1 MALFSAFPRIDDLTE
16 TTRQQGTILADQ
28 HGERIDQVAAAL
40 FPDFSRSRLQAW
52 IRDGSLTM
60 NGEKVR
66 PRDKALVGA
75 QLKLDAQ
82 LEAEV
87 TWMAEAIALDI
98 LFEDEHVLVVNK
110 PAGLV
115 VHPGAGNTHG
125 TLVNALLNYAPELA
139 LLPRG
144 GIVHRLDKETSG
156 VMFVARSTLAHRSL
170 VAQLAER
177 TVKREYAA
185 ICLGALSGGAT
196 INAPIA
202 RHPSA
207 RTKMAVVES
216 GKPAITH
223 YRLLKRFGHHSHI
236 AVNLETGRTHQIRV
250 HMAWKKHPLVGDPV
264 YGGRPRVPPGASQ
277 RLLTALREFSRQ
289 ALHARSLA
297 FDHPSS
303 GERIEF
309 TTELPEDL
317 QVLLQIL
324 TEEDPNAQCG

>member
-1 MALFSAFPRIDDLTE
+1 MTE
-16 TTRQQGTILADQ
+16 TTRQQGIILAEQ
-28 HGERIDQVAAAL
+28 HGERIDQVAAVL
-40 FPDFSRSRLQAW
+40 FPDFSRSRLQIW

-66 PRDKALVGA
+66 PRDKAVVGA
-75 QLKLDAQ
+75 QLQLDAR

-87 TWMAEAIALDI
+87 TWIGEEIALDI
-98 LFEDEHVLVVNK
+98 LFEDEHVIVVNK

-125 TLVNALLNYAPELA
+125 TLVNALLNYAPELDR
-139 LLPRG
+139 LPRG

-170 VAQLAER
+170 VAQLSER

-185 ICLGALSGGAT
+185 ICIGAVSGGAT
-196 INAPIA
+196 IDAAIA

-207 RTKMAVVES
+207 RTKMAVVEG

-223 YRLLKRFGHHSHI
+223 YRLVERFAHHSHV

-264 YGGRPRVPPGASQ
+264 YGGRPRIPPSASP
-277 RLLTALREFSRQ
+277 RLISALREFPRQ

-297 FDHPSS
+297 FDHPQS
-303 GERIEF
+303 GEWIEF
-309 TTELPEDL
+309 STELPEDL
-317 QVLLQIL
+317 HTLLQL
-324 TEEDPNAQCG
+324 LAEEDPHESFI